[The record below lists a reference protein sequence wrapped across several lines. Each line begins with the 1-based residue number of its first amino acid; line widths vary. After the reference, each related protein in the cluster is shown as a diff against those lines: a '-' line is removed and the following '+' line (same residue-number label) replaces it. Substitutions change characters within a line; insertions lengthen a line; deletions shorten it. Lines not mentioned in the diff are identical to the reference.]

1 MEKIALESLRL
12 IAADYVSQQVI
23 DELRSEGIY
32 SIKNSPNVHVN
43 VVLVSTDKGAD
54 NVHKMLDINAHAK
67 RYVVISMSGY
77 VEEFLLSH
85 RRHGRPVCSSSTNLL
100 HCVHYARRKCI
111 STKTKTEKKGKTR
124 DDEGLWDVL

>member
-54 NVHKMLDINAHAK
+54 NVN
-67 RYVVISMSGY
+67 
-77 VEEFLLSH
+77 
-85 RRHGRPVCSSSTNLL
+85 
-100 HCVHYARRKCI
+100 
-111 STKTKTEKKGKTR
+111 KTR
-124 DDEGLWDVL
+124 WRN

>member
-54 NVHKMLDINAHAK
+54 K
-67 RYVVISMSGY
+67 
-77 VEEFLLSH
+77 
-85 RRHGRPVCSSSTNLL
+85 
-100 HCVHYARRKCI
+100 
-111 STKTKTEKKGKTR
+111 
-124 DDEGLWDVL
+124 

>member
-43 VVLVSTDKGAD
+43 VVLMSTDK
-54 NVHKMLDINAHAK
+54 
-67 RYVVISMSGY
+67 
-77 VEEFLLSH
+77 
-85 RRHGRPVCSSSTNLL
+85 
-100 HCVHYARRKCI
+100 
-111 STKTKTEKKGKTR
+111 
-124 DDEGLWDVL
+124 